1 MIRLSFN
8 TARPLYLLGCGGHGR
23 VVLDA
28 LRAAGITVHGIVDGA
43 LPRGERVEGV
53 AIMGADDYLA
63 QLDARATAVCIGVGV
78 MPGKPRRAQLFASC
92 AREGF
97 QLIDVIHPS
106 AIISP
111 RHTFGVGV
119 QVLAGAVVQPAVSV
133 GDNVIINT
141 RASIDHDCIIERDV
155 MIGPGAIV
163 CGEVRIG
170 AGAYVGAGA
179 VILPGVQI
187 GRDATIGAGS
197 IVTRDIVEGTTVTG
211 NPAAA
216 RASGG
221 QPHA

>member
-1 MIRLSFN
+1 MIRLSFS
-8 TARPLYLLGCGGHGR
+8 TAKPVYLLGCGGHGR

-28 LRAAGITVHGIVDGA
+28 LRAAGITVHGIIDGA
-43 LPRGERVEGV
+43 LPRGERVGGV
-53 AIMGADDYLA
+53 AIVGGDDYLA
-63 QLDARATAVCIGVGV
+63 QLDPRAAALCIGVGV

-92 AREGF
+92 ESGGF

-111 RHTFGVGV
+111 RHAFGVGI

-141 RASIDHDCIIERDV
+141 RASIDHDCIIENNV
-155 MIGPGAIV
+155 MIAPGATV

-197 IVTRDIVEGTTVTG
+197 IVTRDVDQGATVTG
-211 NPAAA
+211 NPATA
-216 RASGG
+216 RAAGG
-221 QPHA
+221 QQHA